1 MERGLDEWSGAYT
14 VLRAH
19 PAVKGF
25 VGSVALRS
33 PPPLPWGGF
42 ICPFP
47 PLVLGPRDALMVP
60 CSLSVRYL
68 NGNRP

>member
-1 MERGLDEWSGAYT
+1 MWREEGLNGAYA
-14 VLRAH
+14 VLRAG
-19 PAVKGF
+19 PTIKGF
-25 VGSVALRS
+25 VGSVALLS

-47 PLVLGPRDALMVP
+47 SLVSGPQDALMAP

>member
-1 MERGLDEWSGAYT
+1 MEWCLYSF
-14 VLRAH
+14 LRAG
-19 PAVKGF
+19 PIVKG
-25 VGSVALRS
+25 LRLLGPSLTPSS
-33 PPPLPWGGF
+33 PTGGF

-47 PLVLGPRDALMVP
+47 PLVPGSRDALMAP

>member
-1 MERGLDEWSGAYT
+1 MDG
-14 VLRAH
+14 VVQFLRAG
-19 PAVKGF
+19 PTVKGF
-25 VGSVALRS
+25 VGSVALLS
-33 PPPLPWGGF
+33 PPSSPLGGF

-47 PLVLGPRDALMVP
+47 PLVLGPRDGLMAP